1 MKNSRRGN
9 ISWALVTRDGRVAS
23 RDEIFERPRL
33 FAAPRW
39 NNGLLDSRRASLTV
53 DPFIAMA
60 PFVPETMDTVTGRR
74 PPWSRRVAISRLPF
88 SRAPRPDSLKIPS
101 RDTQQFDSCRTIEK
115 LVAIR
120 EFRTNRATCSDSM
133 IRNKVA
139 QRNYKKKIV
148 VSVKH

>member
-1 MKNSRRGN
+1 
-9 ISWALVTRDGRVAS
+9 
-23 RDEIFERPRL
+23 
-33 FAAPRW
+33 
-39 NNGLLDSRRASLTV
+39 
-53 DPFIAMA
+53 MA